1 MYNKT
6 NLYLL
11 FLLIILLF
19 LCGCSPNNTLQSN
32 ASNIDNNN
40 TINTTNK
47 ITNTS
52 AKQPENNKILDEKLQ
67 SLIEL
72 AKTYKGKQGN
82 LLSENKID
90 LGGTNGYIVVF
101 TPYFEVTLDALKNI
115 QNYQDYNLENAKNKY
130 YETKDIFAICC
141 FLYSNEPDFIKN
153 PTTVIKIGN
162 KIIHPTDSSGQQF
175 SNTSEYFPDPA
186 YIGGCISYFN
196 ISDLGD
202 VKNFQF
208 AIVINGKETNFDIDL
223 SKIKF
228 NEF

>member
-1 MYNKT
+1 MFNKT
-6 NLYLL
+6 NYIYLL
-11 FLLIILLF
+11 LLLILLF

-32 ASNIDNNN
+32 ANNIDN
-40 TINTTNK
+40 TIND
-47 ITNTS
+47 
-52 AKQPENNKILDEKLQ
+52 QPENSKILDEKLQ

-82 LLSENKID
+82 LLNENKID
-90 LGGTNGYIVVF
+90 LGGTNGYIVIF

-130 YETKDIFAICC
+130 CETKDIFAICC
-141 FLYSNEPDFIKN
+141 FLYGNEPDFMKN
-153 PTTVIKIGN
+153 STIVIKIGD
-162 KIIHPTDSSGQQF
+162 KIIYPTDSSSQQF

-196 ISDLGD
+196 ISDLRD

-208 AIVINGKETNFDIDL
+208 TIVINGNETNFDVDL
-223 SKIKF
+223 NKIKF

>member
-11 FLLIILLF
+11 IFIILF
-19 LCGCSPNNTLQSN
+19 SSGCSPNNNTLQSN
-32 ASNIDNNN
+32 ANNIDN
-40 TINTTNK
+40 TIND
-47 ITNTS
+47 
-52 AKQPENNKILDEKLQ
+52 QPENSKILDEKLQ

-82 LLSENKID
+82 LLNENKID
-90 LGGTNGYIVVF
+90 LGGTNGYIVIF

-130 YETKDIFAICC
+130 CETKDIFAICC
-141 FLYSNEPDFIKN
+141 FLYGNEPDFMKN
-153 PTTVIKIGN
+153 STIVIKIGD
-162 KIIHPTDSSGQQF
+162 KIIYPTDSSSQQF

-202 VKNFQF
+202 AKNFQF
-208 AIVINGKETNFDIDL
+208 AIVINGEETNFDVDL

>member
-1 MYNKT
+1 MCNKT
-6 NLYLL
+6 SYLCL
-11 FLLIILLF
+11 LLLLIILF
-19 LCGCSPNNTLQSN
+19 LNGCSSSNTHQSN
-32 ASNIDNNN
+32 TA
-40 TINTTNK
+40 TKVNTTNK
-47 ITNTS
+47 QTN
-52 AKQPENNKILDEKLQ
+52 KELDEKLQ

-82 LLSENKID
+82 LLNENKID
-90 LGGTNGYIVVF
+90 LGGTNGYIVIF

-115 QNYQDYNLENAKNKY
+115 QNYKDYNLENARNKY
-130 YETKDIFAICC
+130 YETKDIFAIFC
-141 FLYSNEPDFIKN
+141 FLYGNEPDFMKN
-153 PTTVIKIGN
+153 HTTVIKIGD

-202 VKNFQF
+202 AKNFQF
-208 AIVINGKETNFDIDL
+208 AIVINGEETNFDVDL

>member
-1 MYNKT
+1 MYNNI
-6 NLYLL
+6 NLYFL
-11 FLLIILLF
+11 FFIILF
-19 LCGCSPNNTLQSN
+19 SSGCSPNNTYQSN
-32 ASNIDNNN
+32 TNNIDN
-40 TINTTNK
+40 TINTTNEQ
-47 ITNTS
+47 S
-52 AKQPENNKILDEKLQ
+52 NKILDKKLQ

-82 LLSENKID
+82 LLNENKID
-90 LGGTNGYIVVF
+90 LGGTNGYIVIF

-130 YETKDIFAICC
+130 YETKDIFAIFC
-141 FLYSNEPDFIKN
+141 FLYGNEPDFMKN
-153 PTTVIKIGN
+153 HTTVIKIGD

-202 VKNFQF
+202 AKNFQF
-208 AIVINGKETNFDIDL
+208 AIVINGDETNFDVDL